1 MLLILKII
9 LFINLS
15 LKSRLLDV
23 ISIKFYK
30 IICCIVFYPEEYL
43 IILILANVQ
52 KHRINQFSFQDLF
65 IRINNLMEKF

>member
-30 IICCIVFYPEEYL
+30 IICCIVFHPEEYL
-43 IILILANVQ
+43 IILILANAQNIV
-52 KHRINQFSFQDLF
+52 
-65 IRINNLMEKF
+65 